1 MLEGSVTA
9 ARFARLPIAGWQ
21 AACLRHAPVVLLSAL
36 YLYVVGLLA
45 ARQPLWF
52 DEILT
57 YYISNLGGPKT
68 IVSALLAKAENHPPL
83 DFLARHLSMSLFGGS
98 ELAFRLPSIVAMLV
112 AALCLYVIVLRRTS
126 VLQALVAFSFP
137 FTTFALRYTHE
148 GRPYAFLF
156 ASMCLAFLAWQLVTE
171 KPTLPRLALLTIC
184 LSLGP
189 YSHYYGVLNYVAIG
203 VGEAWRWWERRK
215 IAWPVVASFAVSV
228 AIDGL
233 LVPFVLHSE
242 DFAAHF
248 WTKVGAGEAAFIY
261 TKLLSEALP
270 AIVAA
275 LIGSAIV
282 IFFTRSEPDPRVDT
296 STIPRYEIAAALT
309 ICLVPFMTYVLA
321 ALVTHAFY
329 DKYVIT
335 TVIGIALVAAYLSWH
350 MQAWRRGCALVM
362 ALTFSLWMAGVLGY
376 KARYVK
382 PHRYSVPAADQAVIE
397 TARQPVVIFDGA
409 EFMKIQF
416 YLPPDLRKKV
426 YFLTD
431 PKLGLRYT
439 GNNTDALVYRH
450 LKPFVHLNVANLCT
464 FTRQHRQFLVMMV
477 RPYSSERPTWI
488 IPYLIKNKAD
498 VRLIGGDLNEF
509 ALLSVMVK
517 GASGC

>member
-1 MLEGSVTA
+1 VTD
-9 ARFARLPIAGWQ
+9 ARLARLPLAGWQ
-21 AACLRHAPVVLLSAL
+21 AACLRHAPVAFLSAL
-36 YLYVVGLLA
+36 YLYVVGLVA
-45 ARQPLWF
+45 IRQPLWF

-57 YYISNLGGPKT
+57 YYVSNLGGPKT

-83 DFLARHLSMSLFGGS
+83 DYLARHLSMSLFGGS
-98 ELAFRLPSIVAMLV
+98 ELAFRLPSIIAMLV

-126 VLQALVAFSFP
+126 VLQALVAFSLP
-137 FTTFALRYTHE
+137 FTTFALRYAHE

-203 VGEAWRWWERRK
+203 VGEAWRWWEQRK

-233 LVPFVLHSE
+233 LAPFVLHSR

-248 WTKVGAGEAAFIY
+248 WTTVGAGEAAFIY
-261 TKLLSEALP
+261 IKLLSDALP
-270 AIVAA
+270 AIVMA
-275 LIGSAIV
+275 LIGSAVV
-282 IFFTRSEPDPRVDT
+282 IFFMRSEPDPRVDT
-296 STIPRYEIAAALT
+296 SSIPRYEIAAALT
-309 ICLVPFMTYVLA
+309 ICLVPVMTYVLA

-335 TVIGIALVAAYLSWH
+335 TVVGIALVAAYLSWH
-350 MQAWRRGCALVM
+350 LQAWRRGCALVI
-362 ALTFSLWMAGVLGY
+362 ALTFGLWMAGVLGY

-382 PHRYSVPAADQAVIE
+382 PHPYSVPAVERSVIE
-397 TARQPVVIFDGA
+397 TATQPVVIFDGT
-409 EFMKIQF
+409 EFMRVQF
-416 YLPPDLRKKV
+416 YLPPNLRDKV
-426 YFLTD
+426 YLLTD
-431 PKLGLRYT
+431 PKLGMLYK
-439 GNNTDALVYRH
+439 GNNTDALVYQR
-450 LKPFVHLNVANLCT
+450 LKPFVHLNVANLCA
-464 FTRQHRQFLVMMV
+464 FTRQYRQFLVMMIK
-477 RPYSSERPTWI
+477 PYAAQRPTWVV
-488 IPYLIKNKAD
+488 PYLVQHKAD
-498 VRLIGGDLNEF
+498 VRLIGGDLNDF
-509 ALLSVMVK
+509 ALLSVTVK